1 MLATY
6 IVPVVLLAVIFLI
19 LFNYNRTLITLGG
32 AVITTI
38 VLLIDKFPFKD
49 IISFLVGSET
59 PDNFANFHTL
69 VLIFGLLIITSIC
82 NDSGV
87 FSYIALKIIQKSQG
101 NKYILLFLL
110 CLLAFGISV
119 MLSNLMSMLI
129 LIPLTITVCRILAI
143 NPIPYLVCQMI
154 IANTGC
160 LIFMTS
166 SFSNVLIGSAVPWTF
181 SQFFLNI
188 GLYSFLLFAILALY
202 LILIYRKRLDLP
214 STKMIQILREYNA
227 WLFVKDKRVFYLSFI
242 TLIVTI
248 ILFAILPNYGVKMD
262 IIAMSSG
269 VFLLLSTGKNID
281 YFLKKIDFQLI
292 LYLLGIFLII
302 GAVQNL
308 NILDPIAEG
317 LYSVTEGDPVVT
329 SLLLLWLTAGLT
341 AGIDNIPL
349 AKILIPIT
357 QTLTAGFTPAQTDMA
372 YSATVFGIHLGDNL
386 TPLGDN
392 IIIATQISKSYEQ
405 QIPSKHIYRVGPI
418 SALLQLTAVSLYL
431 MIALQSSMLWIL
443 ILLIGTVLL
452 IVIIVQLYRSNSLK
466 FLRKQVL
473 IA

>member
-1 MLATY
+1 MIATY
-6 IVPVVLLAVIFLI
+6 IVPIVLLAVIILM
-19 LFNYNRTLITLGG
+19 LFNFNRTIITLGG
-32 AVITTI
+32 AVITAI
-38 VLLIDKFPFKD
+38 VLLIDKTPFKD
-49 IISFLVGSET
+49 IIAFLVGSET

-69 VLIFGLLIITSIC
+69 VLIFGLLVITSIC

-119 MLSNLMSMLI
+119 MLSNIMSMLI
-129 LIPLTITVCRILAI
+129 LIPLTITVCRILTI
-143 NPIPYLVCQMI
+143 NAIPYLVCQMI

-188 GLYSFLLFAILALY
+188 GLYSFLLFTILALY
-202 LILIYRKRLDLP
+202 LILIYRNRLDLP
-214 STKMIQILREYNA
+214 SEKMIQILREYNA
-227 WLFVKDKRVFYLSFI
+227 WLFVKDKRVFYISFI
-242 TLIVTI
+242 TLLITI

-308 NILDPIAEG
+308 HILDPIAQG
-317 LYSVTEGDPVVT
+317 LYSVTAGDPLIT
-329 SLLLLWLTAGLT
+329 SLVLLWLTAGLT
-341 AGIDNIPL
+341 SGIDNIPL

-357 QTLTAGFTPAQTDMA
+357 QSLTAGFTDPQRDLA
-372 YSATVFGIHLGDNL
+372 YSALVFGIHLGDNL

-392 IIIATQISKSYEQ
+392 IIIATQIAKSYEQ
-405 QIPSKHIYRVGPI
+405 RIPAKHIYRVGPI
-418 SALLQLTAVSLYL
+418 SALLQLIAVSLYL
-431 MIALQSSMLWIL
+431 MIIMRSQLSV
-443 ILLIGTVLL
+443 ILLIL
-452 IVIIVQLYRSNSLK
+452 IGSAGLIFVIVQLYKSNSLK
-466 FLRKQVL
+466 LSKL
-473 IA
+473 SI